1 MKNRR
6 TFIGIVLAFLGG
18 SCWGISGTC
27 GQYIFTN
34 STMKPGMLTAIRMLF
49 SGIFLVVYCLI
60 KEKNNFV
67 NIWKNKRDVKKLFI
81 YTLAGLVFIQY
92 SYLTAINYS
101 NSGTATTLQYT
112 GIVMIMLV
120 TCCIERRKPVLKE
133 NIAAIMALSGTF
145 LLATHGKLTE
155 LILSP
160 AGLIWGL
167 LAAIALT
174 SYTILPTALIKKWG
188 TFLINGI
195 GMFLGGILLCIAF
208 SIWKEDWNYS
218 WDIWLAIL
226 VVVVAG
232 TLLATCL
239 YSQGVAE
246 AGSVKASL
254 AACVEP
260 LVASI
265 TSACWLHTKFEPIDI
280 LGFVIIMI
288 SVIIIN
294 KK

>member
-6 TFIGIVLAFLGG
+6 IFMGIILAFLGG

-49 SGIFLVVYCLI
+49 SGIFLLVYCLI

-67 NIWKNKRDVKKLFI
+67 NLWKNKRDVKKLFI

-133 NIAAIMALSGTF
+133 SIAAIMALSGTF

-160 AGLIWGL
+160 AGLICGL
-167 LAAIALT
+167 LAAVALT
-174 SYTILPTALIKKWG
+174 SYTILPTDLIKKWG

-195 GMFLGGILLCIAF
+195 GMFLGGVLLCIVF

-260 LVASI
+260 LIASI
-265 TSACWLHTKFEPIDI
+265 TSACWLHTKFELIDI

>member
-1 MKNRR
+1 MGKSR
-6 TFIGIVLAFLGG
+6 TFMGIILAFLGG

-34 STMKPGMLTAIRMLF
+34 STMKPGMLTSIRMLF
-49 SGIFLVVYCLI
+49 SGIFLLVYCMI
-60 KEKNNFV
+60 KEKNDFV
-67 NIWKNKRDVKKLFI
+67 NIWKEKRDLKKLFI

-133 NIAAIMALSGTF
+133 NIAAIMALSGIF

-155 LILSP
+155 LVLSTP
-160 AGLIWGL
+160 GLIWGL
-167 LAAIALT
+167 LAAVALT
-174 SYTILPTALIKKWG
+174 SYTVLPTGLVRKWG

-195 GMFLGGILLCIAF
+195 GMFFGGIFLCIVF
-208 SIWKEDWNYS
+208 LIWKEDWNYS

-226 VVVVAG
+226 VVVVVG

-260 LVASI
+260 LIASI
-265 TSACWLHTKFEPIDI
+265 TSACWLHTKFELIDI
-280 LGFVIIMI
+280 LGFMIIMM